1 MKVIV
6 VGGVAGGASLA
17 ARLRRLDEKA
27 EIIMFERGE
36 YISFA
41 NCGLPYYIGG
51 IIQDRDELLLQTPE
65 SFNARFNV
73 DVRIKSEVININRDA
88 KSVTVKNGEDMYTES
103 YDILAL
109 SPGSSPIMPPIEG
122 VKSERVMK
130 LWTIPDMDKIVKAAK
145 NAKSAVVVGGGFIGV
160 EMAENLTHAGLS
172 VTLVDLM
179 DQVMPNV
186 DFDMAQI
193 LHKHMV
199 KKGVKL
205 ALGQGVK
212 GFEETTDGIKVRT
225 DKGEYTADFAIL
237 SVGVRPNSEIAA
249 EAGLQVNARGG
260 IVVDETLK
268 TNDDSI
274 YAIGDVVETVN
285 FMTGEKCMIPLAG
298 PANKMGRMA
307 ADNIMGMNRV
317 YKGTQ
322 GSSVAKVF
330 DLTVASTGLSEKQ
343 LMAMGKEINKDY
355 KVTVLHPLSHA
366 GYYPGGKV
374 FCLKVIFGLDGKVHG
389 ASAVGYEGVDK
400 RIDVIATAIR
410 FGATTKD
417 LQELELCYAPPFSSG
432 KDPVNMAG
440 FSAQN
445 ILKGVV
451 DNITFRELKDIPK
464 DTVLLDV
471 RTEQEHNWKA
481 IPGSINIPVDSL
493 RERIKELDK
502 SKSYVVYCAVGVRA
516 YIACRI
522 LINNG
527 IKNVRNLAGG
537 YTTYG
542 VASVDYNTK

>member
-27 EIIMFERGE
+27 DIIMFERGE

-73 DVRIKSEVININRDA
+73 DVRIKSEVININREA
-88 KSVTVKNGEDMYTES
+88 KSVTVKNGDDMYTES

-122 VKSERVMK
+122 VKSDRVMK
-130 LWTIPDMDKIVKAAK
+130 LWTIPDMDKIVKAAE

-172 VTLVDLM
+172 VTLVDMM

-212 GFEETTDGIKVRT
+212 GFEETPDGIKVKT
-225 DKGEYTADFAIL
+225 DKGEYIADFAIL

-249 EAGLQVNARGG
+249 DAGLQVNARGG

-274 YAIGDVVETVN
+274 YAVGDVVETVN

-374 FCLKVIFGLDGKVHG
+374 FCLKVIFGLDGKIHG

-400 RIDVIATAIR
+400 RIDVIAAAIR
-410 FGATTKD
+410 FGATSKD

-493 RERIKELDK
+493 RERINELDK

-537 YTTYG
+537 Y
-542 VASVDYNTK
+542 SDLWRCKRRL